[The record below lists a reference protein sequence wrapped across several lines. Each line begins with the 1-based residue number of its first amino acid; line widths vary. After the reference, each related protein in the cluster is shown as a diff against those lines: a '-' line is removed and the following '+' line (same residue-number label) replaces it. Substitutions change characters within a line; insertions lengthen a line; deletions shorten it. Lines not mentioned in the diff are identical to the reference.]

1 MDRITARTARLQV
14 AARSRLNCRS
24 ACHVLPPRCVAADYR
39 SRRRTPHHVSAGV
52 QQASTQ
58 TAVVHYRRHGV
69 CCKQN
74 DVWAPRSAGDSSNQ
88 KRRRPPV
95 STVGDK

>member
-74 DVWAPRSAGDSSNQ
+74 DVWAPRSGRFLQSKEATTPSLNS
-88 KRRRPPV
+88 R
-95 STVGDK
+95 